1 MEKRNPT
8 DSSNVLAAG
17 TRIGG
22 YTLSRKISEG
32 GMGEVYEGVQRAL
45 KRRVAVK
52 LLAEWATGRADLRA
66 RFLREG
72 ETAARIRHHN
82 IVEIYDVGVWGER
95 PYIVMEYLDG
105 RTLEELMQLEGP
117 LPEAQVVDL
126 MLPVLSALSAANDRG
141 IIHRDVKPENIFIA
155 DMDSGVEPK
164 VLDFGISR
172 IVTSHERVVE
182 SQNVGT
188 PHYMSPEQARGESVD
203 ARSDQYSVAIVLYE
217 MVTGHLPRDH
227 ETVATLMRM
236 VAHEGFVHP
245 REYAAGLSDA
255 MVNVLMKG
263 LARKTEN
270 RFDDLQDMMLA
281 MVPLASERARSYWE
295 RELSVTHEP
304 GRVTER
310 PPPSG
315 SHRSIVGGPA
325 ESSAGLK
332 ALEGEE
338 THSEIL
344 MPTGEASVV
353 TEPLRAGSAQA
364 TLGAAPPAASTD
376 AVIEPDERSD
386 KKTPWLL
393 ILSAAIVLLAIG
405 GWFVTAGGAVDT
417 DESIRTQIPAPSAP
431 ALPPVFAEEEPEVD
445 DTENVAGDDDV
456 EDNGDVE
463 PGEDVSA
470 ENPATDNAA
479 VENAAPS
486 DSETN
491 GMNSPDSSQDDAREG
506 TTPAAAMR
514 DENVASRATRAERL
528 ARAERRAS
536 MAMRAAETPP
546 PSEPVMNAT
555 TMTPSWEPSGSS
567 DNVDP
572 WN

>member
-8 DSSNVLAAG
+8 DSSDVLAAG

-82 IVEIYDVGVWGER
+82 IVEIYDVGVWGDR

-126 MLPVLSALSAANDRG
+126 MLPVLSAISAANDRG
-141 IIHRDVKPENIFIA
+141 IIHRDLKPENIFIA

-172 IVTSHERVVE
+172 IVTSHERIID

-188 PHYMSPEQARGESVD
+188 PHYMSPEQARGEAVD
-203 ARSDQYSVAIVLYE
+203 ARSDQYSIAIVLYE

-227 ETVATLMRM
+227 ETVTTLMRM
-236 VAHEGFVHP
+236 VAHDGFVHP
-245 REYAAGLSDA
+245 REYAPDLSDA
-255 MVNVLMKG
+255 MVSLLMKG
-263 LARKTEN
+263 LARKTDN

-281 MVPLASERARSYWE
+281 MVPLASERARSYWQ
-295 RELSVTHEP
+295 RELTVGDEP

-325 ESSAGLK
+325 ESSTGLK

-338 THSEIL
+338 THSEIV
-344 MPTGEASVV
+344 MPAGDAKVV
-353 TEPLRAGSAQA
+353 TAPVVA
-364 TLGAAPPAASTD
+364 AAPVAGAKVPQSVTPATSSSASPD
-376 AVIEPDERSD
+376 APDEDSD

-393 ILSAAIVLLAIG
+393 ILSAAIVLLAVG
-405 GWFVTAGGAVDT
+405 GWFATNGGDT
-417 DESIRTQIPAPSAP
+417 LDTSESARSQMTSPSAP
-431 ALPPVFAEEEPEVD
+431 AAPPVQALDDEAPEASTENTSVEERVVEENAEQNVEDVE
-445 DTENVAGDDDV
+445 ENVAAS
-456 EDNGDVE
+456 ES
-463 PGEDVSA
+463 SA
-470 ENPATDNAA
+470 ADENTASDDNAA
-479 VENAAPS
+479 TRDNADAPGES
-486 DSETN
+486 TDS
-491 GMNSPDSSQDDAREG
+491 
-506 TTPAAAMR
+506 
-514 DENVASRATRAERL
+514 ATRAERI
-528 ARAERRAS
+528 ARAERRA
-536 MAMRAAETPP
+536 ARAETRTPP
-546 PSEPVMNAT
+546 ETPSTPSEPTMSAAMNPT
-555 TMTPSWEPSGSS
+555 WEPSGSS